1 VVELFGLTTILL
13 PVKPP
18 GFHVKVPPETEAEA
32 IRVADWP
39 LQIDVPKTV
48 ITGVGFTVI
57 AAVEVPGQPPVGVK
71 VTV

>member
-32 IRVADWP
+32 IRVAD
-39 LQIDVPKTV
+39 
-48 ITGVGFTVI
+48 
-57 AAVEVPGQPPVGVK
+57 
-71 VTV
+71 